1 MFNNNIY
8 LEVDG
13 VRYEGFTDIAVN
25 SAIENFS
32 SSFSFTTT
40 VKKTKQGEIINEAFI
55 KLGQKAK
62 VFIDKT
68 LLITGFIEEIDKE
81 VSPSSHSKTASGRD
95 VGGDI
100 IDSDII
106 QKSYNQRNF
115 ERLVNLVL
123 KDNGFSIEVINKV
136 GILNLEANETI
147 KTEQGQS
154 IFDFLDKY
162 AKKLQVLLK
171 IDRNGNLNIIREDND
186 VVKNMLINNYT
197 ADTNIL
203 ASRLKLST
211 IDRFNVIEV
220 YSQGNNKTHSKT
232 GISQKGK
239 AVDTQIRSTRR
250 KILTMNTASES
261 KSLKALAEWNIQLRK
276 AKGSRYTCTTLGFY
290 SSNNTLWQPNT
301 LVDIID
307 YDMEVQ
313 GTFLIQGVTFNQ
325 NLQGSFTNL
334 DIVEQGS
341 FSVGKINNRGNNFA
355 DDLIVY

>member
-8 LEVDG
+8 LKVDG

-40 VKKTKQGEIINEAFI
+40 VKETKEGKIINDI

-62 VFIDKT
+62 VFIDSI
-68 LLITGFIEEIDKE
+68 LITTGFIEELDKE
-81 VSPSSHSKTASGRD
+81 VSSSSHSKTASGRD

-115 ERLVNLVL
+115 QRLVNLVL
-123 KDNGFSIEVINKV
+123 KDNGFSIKVINKV
-136 GILNLEANETI
+136 GILNLEATETI

-171 IDRNGNLNIIREDND
+171 IDKNGNLNIIREDND

-211 IDRFNVIEV
+211 IDRFNLIEI
-220 YSQGNNKTHSKT
+220 YSQGNNKTHTKT

-239 AVDTQIRSTRR
+239 ATDPQIRATRR

-261 KSLKALAEWNIQLRK
+261 KSLKALAEWNIQVRK

-307 YDMEVQ
+307 YDMEVK

-325 NLQGSFTNL
+325 TLQGSFTNL

-341 FSVGKINNRGNNFA
+341 FSVSKIKNLGNSFA
-355 DDLIVY
+355 DDLIKI

>member
-32 SSFSFTTT
+32 SSFSFTST
-40 VKKTKQGEIINEAFI
+40 VKENKQGKIINEGNTI
-55 KLGQKAK
+55 IDDMLGQKAK

-68 LLITGFIEEIDKE
+68 LLITGFIEDIDDGG
-81 VSPSSHSKTASGRD
+81 SSSSHSKTVSGRD

-171 IDRNGNLNIIREDND
+171 MDRNGNLNIIREDND

-197 ADTNIL
+197 SDTNIL
-203 ASRLKLST
+203 ASRKKLST

-220 YSQGNNKTHSKT
+220 YSQGNNKTHSKL
-232 GISQKGK
+232 GISQKGR
-239 AVDTQIRSTRR
+239 AVDTQIRTTRR
-250 KILTMNTASES
+250 KILTMDTASES
-261 KSLKALAEWNIQLRK
+261 KSLKALAEWNIQLRR

-307 YDMEVQ
+307 YDRKVQ

-325 NLQGSFTNL
+325 SLQGSFTDL

-341 FSVGKINNRGNNFA
+341 F
-355 DDLIVY
+355 L